1 MSEITLR
8 RSIIGLGVA
17 AVAVSAG
24 LVGRAT
30 MASARPEPEN
40 ARLAANVAVDC
51 GPTQRAI
58 VRQAVVD
65 GESRVAIEC
74 ASIARPEGAERAASY
89 ASLQPASAMP
99 AGDAML
105 VPAVYQLPA
114 AAPVRVTTPSATSA
128 PRRAVSS
135 TSVERPR
142 SWQKRAVIIGG
153 AAGAGAGIGALIGGK
168 KGALIGAA
176 IGGGSGTLYEVVR
189 K

>member
-1 MSEITLR
+1 MSELTVR
-8 RSIIGLGVA
+8 RSIMGIGVA
-17 AVAVSAG
+17 AIAITAG
-24 LVGRAT
+24 FVGRAT
-30 MASARPEPEN
+30 LVSARPES
-40 ARLAANVAVDC
+40 ARPAANVAVDC
-51 GPTQRAI
+51 EPTQRAI

-74 ASIARPEGAERAASY
+74 ATVARAEGAGRAASY
-89 ASLQPASAMP
+89 ASMQPASAMP
-99 AGDAML
+99 AGEAML
-105 VPAVYQLPA
+105 VPAVYEVPA
-114 AAPVRVTTPSATSA
+114 AAPARVTRPSATSA

-176 IGGGSGTLYEVVR
+176 VGGGSGTLYEIVR